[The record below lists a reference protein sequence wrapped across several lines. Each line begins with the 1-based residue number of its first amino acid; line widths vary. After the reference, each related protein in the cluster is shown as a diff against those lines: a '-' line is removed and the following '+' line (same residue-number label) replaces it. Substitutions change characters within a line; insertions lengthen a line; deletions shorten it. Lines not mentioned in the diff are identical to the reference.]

1 MLTAIGKRDL
11 KTFADFNIPADIE
24 GDLKPVILDRKVPAL
39 YQNCYKGAMRT
50 FIILIRGL

>member
-39 YQNCYKGAMRT
+39 YQNCYKGAIRT
-50 FIILIRGL
+50 L